1 MGAMYGLKQA
11 GKIANDD
18 LIEYLKEF
26 GYYPSRKTPG
36 LWLHKTRKISFTLVV
51 DDLGVNYIDKVDT
64 DHLFSAI
71 EAKYPLKIYWEANTY
86 LGINFEW
93 HYYEEYVI
101 LLMKGDIEQ
110 SLKEYLWRKPA
121 KPVHSPSTYT
131 RPTYGQKVQ

>member
-1 MGAMYGLKQA
+1 MIYANKYGFMYVEIMGAMYGLKQA

-51 DDLGVNYIDKVDT
+51 DDLGVKYIDKADA

-71 EAKYPLKIYWEANTY
+71 EVKYPLKIDWEANTY

-93 HYYEEYVI
+93 NYDEGCVI
-101 LLMKGDIEQ
+101 LSIKGYIPNALCIWIKLD
-110 SLKEYLWRKPA
+110 RKS
-121 KPVHSPSTYT
+121 V
-131 RPTYGQKVQ
+131 V